1 VALLASTPHDIVI
14 LTGDVHFGRVASCT
28 LPGGRRIVELIASP
42 LALVDGLV
50 GGNWKPAPG
59 MYPTVPVPA
68 VPQVAVTT
76 EPYQETR
83 NHAMTVGFTGVGASV
98 RLTATSWP
106 ILPCQ
111 PAVGTVVHTTE
122 LH

>member
-1 VALLASTPHDIVI
+1 
-14 LTGDVHFGRVASCT
+14 
-28 LPGGRRIVELIASP
+28 
-42 LALVDGLV
+42 
-50 GGNWKPAPG
+50 

-68 VPQVAVTT
+68 VPQVAVIT

-106 ILPCQ
+106 IQPCQ